1 MFLLATVDLF
11 IHCEFDKEANTITIS
26 RYRWFGKL
34 KKTVFQSSLNE
45 ITDVKVERIDTSI
58 DEFYSR
64 VILVIE
70 SGDKLLLTPNYT
82 EYYIDGGYIIKLV
95 KNFLQSN

>member
-1 MFLLATVDLF
+1 M
-11 IHCEFDKEANTITIS
+11 DKEANTITLS

-34 KKTVFQSSLNE
+34 KKTVFQSLLNE
-45 ITDVKVERIDTSI
+45 ITEVKVERIDTSI
-58 DEFYSR
+58 DQFYSR

-82 EYYIDGGYIIKLV
+82 DHYIDGCFIVKLV
-95 KNFLQSN
+95 KNFLKSN